1 MMTKKMMILIHYRHC
16 YCKLSSVSHTNCN
29 CVNNYRG
36 LMNLFVTKL
45 KSRPFLLLATMVVT
59 RSGRGGSS
67 GGLTTVSGFTSSSF
81 RKTRQSKTTVVARR
95 SSIKNSKPSLVGSL
109 AVSKETN
116 ATRSKR
122 TKGKSEKTK
131 KKKTP
136 AATKDTAEATKRS
149 KKQNT
154 ETEIE
159 NDNDSNFLLALPEDV
174 VVGELRK
181 RPSKR
186 NRSPYVGDVWL
197 ESEQRE
203 AIVHL
208 PNLDMGGKCVPGAK
222 LLLKPARDRKGNLV
236 GKDAVSPKYGTP
248 KCEFIAQLLRYDE
261 SDLGYE
267 PVWVGAHPSLGEKIA
282 EQLVGRNLLGPTF
295 PKVKSYKREVRN
307 VGGTD
312 MRADFL
318 IEHEDPSLPPRIL
331 EVKTVVDTDYDPQ
344 SVPDRAKCVFTNDEV
359 PYRRTAI
366 FPWGNSNQKG
376 PDGEAV
382 VSTRAIKH
390 VRELTRMITDNSKNF
405 DCTVLFVVIRHDAKA
420 FRPNVDACPSFA
432 RYIREAKDAGVQ
444 VLAKQVEWGEETEN
458 IGKCFEGK
466 LLGISWPK

>member
-1 MMTKKMMILIHYRHC
+1 MTKKMMILIHYRHC

-122 TKGKSEKTK
+122 TKGKSEKKK

-159 NDNDSNFLLALPEDV
+159 KFQTLAQDVEYSNEEGFAEKLSTIKESYFPSIKVESKSIDNGVETGTAVQDITE
-174 VVGELRK
+174 G
-181 RPSKR
+181 
-186 NRSPYVGDVWL
+186 SPMAKYMT
-197 ESEQRE
+197 
-203 AIVHL
+203 AI
-208 PNLDMGGKCVPGAK
+208 GKT
-222 LLLKPARDRKGNLV
+222 
-236 GKDAVSPKYGTP
+236 AVS
-248 KCEFIAQLLRYDE
+248 
-261 SDLGYE
+261 
-267 PVWVGAHPSLGEKIA
+267 
-282 EQLVGRNLLGPTF
+282 N
-295 PKVKSYKREVRN
+295 
-307 VGGTD
+307 
-312 MRADFL
+312 
-318 IEHEDPSLPPRIL
+318 
-331 EVKTVVDTDYDPQ
+331 
-344 SVPDRAKCVFTNDEV
+344 
-359 PYRRTAI
+359 
-366 FPWGNSNQKG
+366 GN
-376 PDGEAV
+376 
-382 VSTRAIKH
+382 
-390 VRELTRMITDNSKNF
+390 
-405 DCTVLFVVIRHDAKA
+405 
-420 FRPNVDACPSFA
+420 
-432 RYIREAKDAGVQ
+432 
-444 VLAKQVEWGEETEN
+444 
-458 IGKCFEGK
+458 
-466 LLGISWPK
+466 